1 MIDNPWFIGIAGGLV
16 IVSLLMGTAAFS
28 IWFER
33 KFAGLMQNRPGP
45 TQVGPAG
52 LLQMVADLLK
62 LLQKEDITPTNA
74 DRVLFNL
81 APPLGVICVLAG
93 KIGRAHV

>member
-33 KFAGLMQNRPGP
+33 KFA
-45 TQVGPAG
+45 
-52 LLQMVADLLK
+52 
-62 LLQKEDITPTNA
+62 E
-74 DRVLFNL
+74 
-81 APPLGVICVLAG
+81 
-93 KIGRAHV
+93 IGRAHV